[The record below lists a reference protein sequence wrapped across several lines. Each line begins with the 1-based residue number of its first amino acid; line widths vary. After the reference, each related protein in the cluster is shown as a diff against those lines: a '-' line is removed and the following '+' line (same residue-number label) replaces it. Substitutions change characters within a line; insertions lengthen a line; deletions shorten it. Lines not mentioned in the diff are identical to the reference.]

1 MRMAAQVQSSV
12 CGSYLDDRCMMARD
26 DFMELCNGGI
36 ATAAVSL
43 GAIITAL
50 LLTVLLQ

>member
-1 MRMAAQVQSSV
+1 MAAMVQSSV
-12 CGSYLDDRCMMARD
+12 CGRYYNDRCMMARD
-26 DFMELCNGGI
+26 DFRSLCSGGI

-43 GAIITAL
+43 AAIITAL